1 MRDSTLQNLLQ
12 ERGCVLVTPW
22 YHENIDPRSRAMPQE
37 QRQGR
42 AERHGLAAN
51 KGDAQ

>member
-1 MRDSTLQNLLQ
+1 MRDFTLQDFLQ
-12 ERGCVLVTPW
+12 ERGYVLVTPW